1 MSNVINFPNSLESS
15 DIKLVK
21 ESLNKD
27 FSFSN
32 FLALQESDL
41 NEAGAWQSLKQGFSG
56 ALQSWDGKKDA
67 ASEETYAKYKE
78 KAFSAINK
86 AREAYG
92 QFKSKT
98 GLSMPLAIALVAGG
112 IAGGPTAIPMAAI
125 MYFTRRALMN
135 PVLALAGH
143 GFDKGVEALKKVDKK
158 ITEKPEDKPEEKG
171 PVKESFILENWTFA
185 LDYDNFMVY
194 KTLKEENL
202 ITCTF
207 QEWIANPDLELLVS
221 EGARLDWL
229 MRKLGAGAGHVMGML
244 KSGAKKAYNAI
255 FKGLP
260 SLVSWA
266 MQNKVAIAKAVFL
279 MALGLLMGQ
288 GITRLSNAV
297 FTQAYDVLQT
307 VGQNSGQIPEA
318 DIQSVAK
325 TAGMSF
331 DSDTGVYKGDAGE
344 PLYVTGDTVVKGGGM
359 AMDADGNILDKAGN
373 PLTTDTVL
381 RTAAMKDQL
390 AGLLTAAKEKGMGAY
405 KAVMDKLGELDA
417 AAQARLAAEVPP
429 PVEVPAQQYYQEPVQ
444 PRFPRLYN
452 LTHPFRRI
460 GPIFRR

>member
-1 MSNVINFPNSLESS
+1 MSNTISFPNSLESS
-15 DIKLVK
+15 DVKSIKEV
-21 ESLNKD
+21 LNRD

-32 FLALQESDL
+32 FLAIQEADL
-41 NEAGAWQSLKQGFSG
+41 NEAGAFQSLKQGFSG

-67 ASEETYAKYKE
+67 GSEESYAKYKE

-135 PVLALAGH
+135 PVLAVAGH
-143 GFDKGVEALKKVDKK
+143 GFDKGVEALKKLDKK
-158 ITEKPEDKPEEKG
+158 ITEKPAETEAPKE
-171 PVKESFILENWTFA
+171 PVKESFILENWNFA

-202 ITCTF
+202 ISCTF
-207 QEWIANPDLELLVS
+207 KEWIANPDLELLVS
-221 EGARLDWL
+221 EGERLNWL
-229 MRKLGAGAGHVMGML
+229 MRKLGAGVGHVAGLL
-244 KSGAKKAYNAI
+244 KSAGKKVYNAI

-260 SLVSWA
+260 SLISWA

-279 MALGLLMGQ
+279 MAVGLLMGQ

-297 FTQAYDVLQT
+297 FTQAYDVLQS

-318 DIQSVAK
+318 EIQSVAK
-325 TAGMSF
+325 TAGMTY
-331 DSDTGVYKGDAGE
+331 DSSADLYKGDTGE
-344 PLYVTGDTVVKGGGM
+344 PMMATHDLVVKGGGM

-373 PLTTDTVL
+373 PLTADTVM

-390 AGLLTAAKEKGMGAY
+390 AGLLTAAKEKGSQFY
-405 KAVMDKLGELDA
+405 KAAMDKLGELDA
-417 AAQARLAAEVPP
+417 AAQARMAAEVPP
-429 PVEVPAQQYYQEPVQ
+429 PVEAPVTQYYQEPVQ